1 VTRVTKRNGGIRKPE
16 YRLWAL
22 LPILPFM
29 FVGLFIVGI
38 TFEKR
43 LAWIGES
50 SNVSSRYRNARG
62 RCELTNAHYRSLLAP
77 LIGGALFY
85 FCLSASTGILQ
96 TASLGLSFVILL

>member
-1 VTRVTKRNGGIRKPE
+1 MTRVTKRNGGIRKPE

-50 SNVSSRYRNARG
+50 SSVPSRYRNVRVDVG
-62 RCELTNAHYRSLLAP
+62 
-77 LIGGALFY
+77 
-85 FCLSASTGILQ
+85 
-96 TASLGLSFVILL
+96 

>member
-1 VTRVTKRNGGIRKPE
+1 MLSSLRAIADLPSRHRQSGGLVGDVVVTRVTKRNGGIRKPE

-50 SNVSSRYRNARG
+50 SSVPSRYRNA
-62 RCELTNAHYRSLLAP
+62 
-77 LIGGALFY
+77 GG
-85 FCLSASTGILQ
+85 
-96 TASLGLSFVILL
+96 